1 MAKAHNNLRLE
12 IIQPDEFQ
20 RFMAFMP
27 NPDELLGD
35 PGRSLPTYREMK
47 LDGKIDSLLDLRKD
61 TAVAYPWH
69 LEQGRSSDQV
79 YQFVKDNLSARL
91 DWQADLRELLS
102 AIDYGYAV
110 SEALWAEQ
118 GGYWVP
124 TKLKSRKPERFRFDS
139 SGTLVLASTL
149 QKLAMPY
156 KFLIHRNKPEAENP
170 YGTPVLSRCYWYWKF
185 KYAGLEF
192 WLNAT
197 EKFGVPSILA
207 LFDSSDERAAQK
219 KAEELSQALTQVSS
233 GSGAALANVKEVKAL
248 EITGSLADF
257 AVLVHTCDAQMAY
270 AITGQ
275 SLATQESEFGTRAQ
289 AEVHADTLDKI
300 CRGDASA
307 LGSLLQVLIGWMV
320 EVNFGVGGP
329 APQGYFDIKS
339 RASLQEVLSAVS
351 VGVPVSKRL
360 LYDRY
365 GLPEPADD
373 DDVFIKPAGPAP
385 GDFGLQLS
393 DSKKKPRFI

>member
-1 MAKAHNNLRLE
+1 MAKVRNLQVE
-12 IIQPDEFQ
+12 IIKPEEFQ

-35 PGRSLPTYREMK
+35 PGRSMPTYREMK

-69 LEQGRSSDQV
+69 LEQGKASDQV
-79 YQFVKDNLSARL
+79 YAFVKDKLTARK

-102 AIDYGYAV
+102 AIEYGYSV
-110 SEALWAEQ
+110 SEVLWAEQ

-139 SGTLVLASTL
+139 NGALVLASTL
-149 QKLAMPY
+149 AKLDMPY
-156 KFLIHRNKPEAENP
+156 KFLVHRNKPEAENP

-192 WLNAT
+192 WLTAT

-207 LFDSSDERAAQK
+207 LFDASDERQAQK
-219 KAEELSQALTQVSS
+219 KAEEISTALAGISS
-233 GSGAALANVKEVKAL
+233 GSGAALGNVKEVKAL
-248 EITGSLADF
+248 EVTGSLADF
-257 AVLVHTCDAQMAY
+257 AVLVHTCNAEMAY
-270 AITGQ
+270 SITGQ
-275 SLATQESEFGTRAQ
+275 SLATQEAEFGTRAQ
-289 AEVHADTLDKI
+289 AEVHADTLEKI
-300 CRGDASA
+300 CRGDAVA
-307 LGSLLQVLIGWMV
+307 LAGTVQLSIDWMV
-320 EVNFGVGGP
+320 EVNFGAGVP
-329 APQGYFDIKS
+329 APQGSFDVSS
-339 RASLQEVLSAVS
+339 RASLEDVLLAVDR
-351 VGVPVSKRL
+351 GVPVSRRL

-373 DDVFIKPAGPAP
+373 EDSFVKPASAAPAAA
-385 GDFGLQLS
+385 FQLS
-393 DSKKKPRFI
+393 DQGKKKPRFL